1 MDLEEIML
9 SEISQRKTNNVWSLL
24 YVESKKKI
32 LTDTENKSVVAVV
45 WGGLRLEIS
54 GWTGF
59 FVVFMQG

>member
-24 YVESKKKI
+24 YVESKTK

-45 WGGLRLEIS
+45 WGGLWLEIN

-59 FVVFMQG
+59 FVVFLQG